1 MRRAIP
7 LFALLAVLAVFLGVP
22 ADANAQYQSSGY
34 VSIQPVAPPVVIR
47 LPRYD
52 PPVSINPPISIN
64 PPRYTYP
71 IIINPQP
78 RHRLVPSYRCY
89 RTWSLRR
96 Y

>member
-7 LFALLAVLAVFLGVP
+7 LFALLAVLAVFLVVP
-22 ADANAQYQSSGY
+22 ANATAQYQTSGY
-34 VSIQPVAPPVVIR
+34 VGINPVAPPVVIR

-52 PPVSINPPISIN
+52 SPITIN
-64 PPRYTYP
+64 PPRRTYP
-71 IIINPQP
+71 IIITPQP
-78 RHRLVPSYRCY
+78 RYRLVPSYRCY